1 MLTDIHTHAFR
12 PDIARKAVQ
21 FLRVHYGITPQGTGL
36 IEDLLARQKNAGIQR
51 CVVHTAAMTP
61 FQVRPANQ
69 WALEL
74 QQTYP
79 EVVAFGSVH
88 PDYMEWEAELDQLEQ
103 NGIKG
108 LKLHPDFQNV
118 RLDAPAMMEIF
129 EAAEG
134 RFAVMV
140 HVGDRLPPRDNPS
153 CPRKIM
159 HVKKNFPKLDLI
171 AAHMGGYLHWQL
183 ARECLVGEDIYIDTS
198 SSLAFMDDETLFDI
212 FNRHPRERILFGS
225 DYPVFDPVTE
235 AERLK
240 TRLKLKSSELERLM
254 HNSDA
259 LLG

>member
-21 FLRVHYGITPQGTGL
+21 FLQVHYGIVPQGTGL
-36 IEDLLARQKNAGIQR
+36 IDDLLARQKQAGIQR
-51 CVVHTAAMTP
+51 CAVHTAAMTP

-74 QQTYP
+74 QQAHP

-88 PDYMEWEAELDQLEQ
+88 PDYLAWEAELDQLEQ

-118 RLDAPAMMEIF
+118 RLDSPAMMEIF

-134 RFAVMV
+134 RFTVMV

-153 CPRKIM
+153 CPMKIM
-159 HVKKNFPKLDLI
+159 HVKKNFPKLDII
-171 AAHMGGYLHWQL
+171 AAHMGGYLHWKW

-212 FNRHPRERILFGS
+212 FKRHPREKILFGS

-240 TRLKLKSSELERLM
+240 SRLGLKASELDELM
-254 HNSDA
+254 LNSDA